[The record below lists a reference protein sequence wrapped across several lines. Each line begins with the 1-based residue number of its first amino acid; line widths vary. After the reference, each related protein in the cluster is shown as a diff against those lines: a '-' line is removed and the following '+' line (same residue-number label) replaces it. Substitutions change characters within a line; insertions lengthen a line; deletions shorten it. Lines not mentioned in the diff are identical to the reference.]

1 MTIYISSENNNIF
14 LHQRK
19 YILKKFVSDDY
30 GSKKIF
36 LFTEDFGSLKKLDL
50 KIKRYKFKTLYIVD
64 KVINSDHY
72 KKYLNKSRLYFNY
85 LFFLKKITLYTKL
98 VLYFKNFRSLLIN
111 IKLVYIF
118 VGKKDKKLS
127 ITGNKNFIIFFSKP
141 FIHVNKNKITS
152 LDKNKIKIKKN
163 YIFYFDSAF
172 PLHPDLIGIG
182 KKLKFNNFNKRFV
195 LEYLN
200 YIDRVFND
208 KKKVI
213 VFLPPRTFESIKKN
227 VKFKNFI
234 LKFNPKKYF
243 FMKGID
249 SYLSLNNKTNKVF
262 SQKGGQ
268 INFFKEKKIFNIKTI
283 KLDKKFIKILN
294 GFKNKNL
301 VKENKDYINNFE
313 SIFFEV
319 F

>member
-1 MTIYISSENNNIF
+1 MTVYISSENNNIF

-19 YILKKFVSDDY
+19 YVLKKFLSDDY
-30 GSKKIF
+30 DSKKIF
-36 LFTEDFGSLKKLDL
+36 LFTEDLVSLKKLDL
-50 KIKRYKFKTLYIVD
+50 KIKKNKFRTLYIVD
-64 KVINSDHY
+64 KVINSDHF
-72 KKYLNKSRLYFNY
+72 KKYLNKSRLYFNC

-98 VLYFKNFRSLLIN
+98 IIYFKNFRSLLIN

-118 VGKKDKKLS
+118 VEKKDKKLS

-141 FIHVNKNKITS
+141 FIHVNKNKIS
-152 LDKNKIKIKKN
+152 FLNKNKIKIQKN
-163 YIFYFDSAF
+163 YNFYFDSAF
-172 PLHPDLIGIG
+172 PLHPDLMGIG

-200 YIDRVFND
+200 YVDRVFNE

-227 VKFKNFI
+227 IKFKNFI
-234 LKFNPKKYF
+234 LKFKPKKYF
-243 FMKGID
+243 FMNGID
-249 SYLSLNNKTNKVF
+249 SYLSLNKKTNKVF

-268 INFFKEKKIFNIKTI
+268 INFFKEKKNFNIKKI
-283 KLDKKFIKILN
+283 KFDKKFIKFFN

-301 VKENKDYINNFE
+301 VKENKNYIENFG

>member
-163 YIFYFDSAF
+163 YNFYFDSAF